1 MTCFSRLEIDEPARG
16 TRCSGEFP
24 CCRIFLCSHI
34 VLLQAMGEQ
43 WPKQI
48 PGDLVITLKQR
59 EHKTF
64 KRQARAGPAASTT
77 HAEEHTPA

>member
-1 MTCFSRLEIDEPARG
+1 
-16 TRCSGEFP
+16 
-24 CCRIFLCSHI
+24 
-34 VLLQAMGEQ
+34 MGEQ